1 MSRGVNAVNTESH
14 RNLGCLSRRL
24 GSPEFSGLKIDVI
37 RSDGRRSHLVRSTD
51 IGHPYESRSP
61 QQRFWTYPHCQSDQR
76 TTNDVLTAKASKEQ
90 PTTHT
95 PPEPATDNERCPPR
109 RREQRTT
116 NDARSAKA
124 SNEQPTTPSPPKRA
138 TNNQR
143 RTLRQSEQVAKQV
156 ASAQTRERS
165 KLAPSAPKRA
175 TNNQRRPHRQ
185 SEQVA
190 KQVASAQTR
199 ERSNTHLGQNGISS
213 SWMPE

>member
-1 MSRGVNAVNTESH
+1 MAVDPTSFDQ
-14 RNLGCLSRRL
+14 LT
-24 GSPEFSGLKIDVI
+24 SGTLMN
-37 RSDGRRSHLVRSTD
+37 RGRRSSAFGRT
-51 IGHPYESRSP
+51 
-61 QQRFWTYPHCQSDQR
+61 PHCQS
-76 TTNDVLTAKASKEQ
+76 
-90 PTTHT
+90 
-95 PPEPATDNERCPPR
+95 
-109 RREQRTT
+109 EQRTT

-124 SNEQPTTPSPPKRA
+124 SNEQSTTPSPPKRA

-143 RTLRQSEQVAKQV
+143 RPHRQSEQQTTNDTLPAKASKLRSRLRALKL

-199 ERSNTHLGQNGISS
+199 ERSNTHPGQNGISS